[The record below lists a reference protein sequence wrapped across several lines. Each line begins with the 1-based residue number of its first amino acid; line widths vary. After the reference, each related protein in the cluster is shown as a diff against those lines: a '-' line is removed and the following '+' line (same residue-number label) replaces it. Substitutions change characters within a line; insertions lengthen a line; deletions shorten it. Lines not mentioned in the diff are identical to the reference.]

1 MQINFNSMPA
11 FLNNEET
18 KEKAKTIGAPAILS
32 AGAAFLAS
40 KSPKDAPNPVKITK
54 KLSKAGKAGIITA
67 AVMALLTINKDKVV
81 SGINSIK
88 DKITSKKSPDTNE
101 IETAQNLANMETA
114 QKASEDTIRLPQETL
129 NNEAVPE
136 KENESGQAIPAGG
149 AENEAS
155 SGEQINPD
163 NTEDNTIKKEYQK
176 PQAAIYTP
184 QNDGKEQSANPF
196 AAIQGI

>member
-1 MQINFNSMPA
+1 MPA

-54 KLSKAGKAGIITA
+54 RLSKAGKAGIITA

-88 DKITSKKSPDTNE
+88 DKITSKKSPDTNK

-136 KENESGQAIPAGG
+136 KENESGQAITAGG
-149 AENEAS
+149 AENKAS

-163 NTEDNTIKKEYQK
+163 NKKDDTLK
-176 PQAAIYTP
+176 KLFIRPQAAYNP
-184 QNDGKEQSANPF
+184 QNNGKKQ
-196 AAIQGI
+196 

>member
-54 KLSKAGKAGIITA
+54 RLSKAGKAGIITA

-88 DKITSKKSPDTNE
+88 DKITSKKSSDTNK
-101 IETAQNLANMETA
+101 IETAQKTP
-114 QKASEDTIRLPQETL
+114 EDTIILPQETL

-136 KENESGQAIPAGG
+136 KENESGQAIPAGERG
-149 AENEAS
+149 NEAS

-163 NTEDNTIKKEYQK
+163 NKKDDTLK
-176 PQAAIYTP
+176 KIFIRPQAAYTP

>member
-54 KLSKAGKAGIITA
+54 RLSKAGKAGIITA

-88 DKITSKKSPDTNE
+88 DKITSKKSPDTNK
-101 IETAQNLANMETA
+101 IETAQNPANAETA
-114 QKASEDTIRLPQETL
+114 KTESADTIKSSQDTP
-129 NNEAVPE
+129 NNDAAPDKAEQIIPTG
-136 KENESGQAIPAGG
+136 KEGNEV
-149 AENEAS
+149 S
-155 SGEQINPD
+155 SEEQINPD
-163 NTEDNTIKKEYQK
+163 NKKDDTLKKIFIK
-176 PQAAIYTP
+176 PQAAYTP

>member
-54 KLSKAGKAGIITA
+54 RLSKAGKAGIITA

-88 DKITSKKSPDTNE
+88 DKITSKKSPDTNK
-101 IETAQNLANMETA
+101 IETAQNPANMETA
-114 QKASEDTIRLPQETL
+114 QKTPEDTIILPQETL

-136 KENESGQAIPAGG
+136 KENKAEQIIPAG
-149 AENEAS
+149 ERESEAS

-163 NTEDNTIKKEYQK
+163 NKKDDTLKKIYIR
-176 PQAAIYTP
+176 PQAAYTP